1 MNIQEPVSPV
11 GMAPLPIH
19 NFTYYDLT
27 TDYIIE
33 YIKNHFQK
41 YNFIYTNLNPTRHHY
56 QFIKNDNIIECILYK
71 SKHDV
76 RESIVTFNCL
86 NSNFNMKF
94 LDIIKEFRKLHIYD
108 PSLNDASQDINQQK
122 IKMGHPLVFDV
133 NFSGHNLE
141 DAKLD
146 VPFQIFDGLN
156 MDIIDL
162 VCKYY

>member
-1 MNIQEPVSPV
+1 MNIQEPVSPI

-19 NFTYYDLT
+19 NFTYYGLT
-27 TDYIIE
+27 SDYVIE

-41 YNFIYTNLNPTRHHY
+41 YNFTYTNLNPIRHHY

-86 NSNFNMKF
+86 NPNFNMKF
-94 LDIIKEFRKLHIYD
+94 LDIIKEFRKLHMYD
-108 PSLNDASQDINQQK
+108 PSLNDASQDIN
-122 IKMGHPLVFDV
+122 
-133 NFSGHNLE
+133 
-141 DAKLD
+141 
-146 VPFQIFDGLN
+146 